1 MVILPGK
8 DRDVGEVLVKT
19 LQNTKY
25 SIDEK
30 LEQSFINLFS
40 RKRPTSLEDKCGPEG
55 APVKGNDQ
63 HKLIPLNHDEHMV
76 YTGASESVQD
86 KGKFQI
92 ADNEDLDSD
101 ESDEE
106 EGAGDG
112 EQSSPL
118 KSDLKEEIEF
128 HGGRVRR
135 RAVST
140 SDFAHGDL
148 EVPLKK
154 KKMVWRYL
162 MLLSFT

>member
-8 DRDVGEVLVKT
+8 DHDVGEVLVKT

-55 APVKGNDQ
+55 APMKDNDQ
-63 HKLIPLNHDEHMV
+63 HKLIPLNQDRDEHMV
-76 YTGASESVQD
+76 YTGASESEQD
-86 KGKFQI
+86 KDEGKFQFE
-92 ADNEDLDSD
+92 DNEDLDSA

-112 EQSSPL
+112 EQASPL

-148 EVPLKK
+148 EVLN
-154 KKMVWRYL
+154 VIIIYID
-162 MLLSFT
+162 FCH

>member
-1 MVILPGK
+1 MINLPGK

-40 RKRPTSLEDKCGPEG
+40 RKRSISLEDRFGPEG
-55 APVKGNDQ
+55 APMKDNDQ
-63 HKLIPLNHDEHMV
+63 HKLIPLYQDHDEHMV
-76 YTGASESVQD
+76 YSGASESEQD
-86 KGKFQI
+86 EDEEKFQI
-92 ADNEDLDSD
+92 EDNEDVDSD
-101 ESDEE
+101 ESDDRE

-112 EQSSPL
+112 EQSPPL

-140 SDFAHGDL
+140 SDFADGAL
-148 EVPLKK
+148 EVFAIIIYI
-154 KKMVWRYL
+154 R
-162 MLLSFT
+162 